1 MLFFTDLHA
10 GIGYITIM
18 TSYFDDH
25 DCTPLSDEDV
35 ADRMDFMRLLRLF
48 LQHDSID
55 DTILDQFL
63 PHDQRLAPPASTVV
77 VNNLPRRSL
86 DSISDN
92 QNLQCPVC
100 LASFDDDD
108 VIIEMPC
115 EHCFH
120 SDCLLPWLRKTNSCP
135 LCRFELKTDDQSYE
149 EYKLEKAEE
158 KERQARVE
166 TLHNSMFG

>member
-1 MLFFTDLHA
+1 
-10 GIGYITIM
+10 M

-25 DCTPLSDEDV
+25 DCTPLTDEDV

-48 LQHDSID
+48 LQNDTMDDSMFE
-55 DTILDQFL
+55 QFL
-63 PHDQRLAPPASTVV
+63 PHGERLAPPASSVV
-77 VNNLPRRSL
+77 VNNLPRKSL
-86 DSISDN
+86 DSLNDN
-92 QNLQCPVC
+92 QNPQCPVC
-100 LASFDDDD
+100 LGSFDDDD

-135 LCRFELKTDDQSYE
+135 LCRHELKTDDQSYE
-149 EYKLEKAEE
+149 EYKIAKREE

-166 TLHNSMFG
+166 ELHNSMFG